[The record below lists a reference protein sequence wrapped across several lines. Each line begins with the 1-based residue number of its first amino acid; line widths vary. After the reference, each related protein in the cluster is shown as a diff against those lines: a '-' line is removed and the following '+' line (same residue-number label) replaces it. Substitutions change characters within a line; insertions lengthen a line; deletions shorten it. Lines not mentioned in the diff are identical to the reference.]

1 MLFAWTEGIHKLA
14 GNVFGHAQHVF
25 LLVLA
30 FQRGAADGVDRLALL
45 VHHVVVLKQV
55 FARLKVLRLDG
66 LLRVLDAAGNQPRL
80 DRHSFG
86 HPEAVH
92 QSLDALAAEDA
103 QQVVLQRKEEA
114 RRPRVTLAPGAPAE
128 LIIDAPGLVPL
139 SSQNVQ
145 ATLRDHFV
153 VLGAALLGKLLVD
166 GLPLLEWRLEDLALV
181 LKKHQIRAGA
191 VAGTVRTLGPV
202 PANHRRSRRIRHGD
216 FVLQAVFPGHGFG
229 VAAEQNVCAP
239 AGHVGGHGDG
249 ALAPGL
255 RDDLRFPLVLLGVE
269 HLVGNA
275 GFLK

>member
-1 MLFAWTEGIHKLA
+1 MVSRCLFITSSYSSRCLRASKFCAST
-14 GNVFGHAQHVF
+14 
-25 LLVLA
+25 A
-30 FQRGAADGVDRLALL
+30 FCAFSMRREISPDSIGTPSVIPRRYIKALTRSPP
-45 VHHVVVLKQV
+45 KM
-55 FARLKVLRLDG
+55 RSR
-66 LLRVLDAAGNQPRL
+66 
-80 DRHSFG
+80 SSSS
-86 HPEAVH
+86 E
-92 QSLDALAAEDA
+92 
-103 QQVVLQRKEEA
+103 RKK
-114 RRPRVTLAPGAPAE
+114 RDDPGSPAE

-145 ATLRDHFV
+145 AALRDHFV
-153 VLGAALLGKLLVD
+153 MLGAALLGKLLVD

-181 LKKHQIRAGA
+181 LKKHPIRAGA

-202 PANHRRSRRIRHGD
+202 PANHSRSRRIRHGD

-275 GFLK
+275 GFLE